1 MSHMEITRVSAGI
14 GNTTIV
20 HDINF
25 TITPGTM
32 TALVGVNGANK
43 STLLR
48 ALAGIKIGR
57 AHV

>member
-32 TALVGVNGANK
+32 TALVGVNGAGHCWPEASRN
-43 STLLR
+43 TPTW
-48 ALAGIKIGR
+48 
-57 AHV
+57 

>member
-32 TALVGVNGANK
+32 TALVGVNGAGK

-48 ALAGIKIGR
+48 ALA
-57 AHV
+57 